1 MSKINIQYAT
11 DELIATLHENSESI
25 AQSLM
30 VQPNSNSWLKSF
42 TSDALFVTKKF
53 EIEDFELKVPSS
65 PKDYDTIYE
74 NAITLYEH
82 LRDLPGYVLSDERF
96 WIWLT
101 MDKFYR
107 VSLATMKIT
116 KPSTFREHW
125 IFTESNQRSLF
136 FGVLSRL
143 FFRVKLSVDDE
154 LSDPYAY
161 TKFCFGNQY
170 RLREMTWRTYS
181 SEQHIIHG
189 ALKGIKDFLEKY
201 KDEVQ
206 EDNSSYK
213 KLASDISLLGSAK
226 LLDAMPEEYICEQT
240 FRSLQKYYGVN

>member
-1 MSKINIQYAT
+1 MSRINIQYAT
-11 DELIATLHENSESI
+11 DELIATLHENAESI
-25 AQSLM
+25 TQNLM
-30 VQPNSNSWLKSF
+30 TQPNSNSWLKDF
-42 TSDALFVTKKF
+42 TSDALFVMKKF
-53 EIEDFELKVPSS
+53 EIEDFELKIPSS

-74 NAITLYEH
+74 NAITLYDH

-96 WIWLT
+96 WIWMT
-101 MDKFYR
+101 MEKFYR

-143 FFRVKLSVDDE
+143 FFRVGLSVDHE
-154 LSDPYAY
+154 SPDPYTY
-161 TKFCFGNQY
+161 TKFCFDNQY

-181 SEQHIIHG
+181 SERHIVRG

-201 KDEVQ
+201 DDVQ
-206 EDNSSYK
+206 EDNNSYK

-226 LLDAMPEEYICEQT
+226 LLDAMPEECIREQA
-240 FRSLQKYYGVN
+240 FKSLQRYYKVD